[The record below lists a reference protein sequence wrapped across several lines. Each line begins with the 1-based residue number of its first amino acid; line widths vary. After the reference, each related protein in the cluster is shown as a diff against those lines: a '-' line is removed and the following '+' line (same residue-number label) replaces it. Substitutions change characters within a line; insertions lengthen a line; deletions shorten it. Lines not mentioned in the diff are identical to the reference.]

1 MLCLSWVVVV
11 YIPTRERSTYK
22 EIKKTYVAVDV
33 CALGGCSIGV
43 LMRMDEGEERK
54 RCW

>member
-1 MLCLSWVVVV
+1 MVV

-22 EIKKTYVAVDV
+22 ETKEDV
-33 CALGGCSIGV
+33 CCCGCALGGCSIGV

>member
-1 MLCLSWVVVV
+1 MLELGCGCV
-11 YIPTRERSTYK
+11 YTYK
-22 EIKKTYVAVDV
+22 RKEHLQGNKEDV
-33 CALGGCSIGV
+33 CCCGCALGGCSIGV